1 MRRPSSFPVLVQVA
15 ALAALAVIM
24 SQAVAFGVVVLAPE
38 PRPAGFSI
46 GAAADALRGEPAE
59 TADGR
64 ALRRRI
70 VDRPPG
76 PELDLQMDPM
86 ALAIRAGLA
95 QRLGVEPDA
104 VRVTVDHGSRRRPA
118 PEVDGDGPS
127 QQRMDFVLVHPEG
140 RPAAGA
146 REAARA
152 ANPPPPPVVI
162 AVSPAGSDETV
173 IVRRGADLE
182 AQLRMRH
189 VGPGGPGGP
198 ENGTFVID
206 RETHQFT
213 VRADRLTFAPF
224 SASVRQ
230 PDGRW
235 ATVEP
240 PRGLLSPWQQRIL
253 LALTISMLLL
263 APLVWWM
270 ARRLTRPI
278 RVFADAAERLGAD
291 PEAEPLTPSGPS
303 EVRTAIHA
311 FNDMQA
317 SLRDHMRRRT
327 QTVAAIAHDL
337 RTPLTR
343 LRFRAEQAPEA
354 VRDRMAGDIEE
365 MDALIGQAM
374 AYVRGEATPDRRETF
389 DLDALAADCAGGFS
403 ETGGAVTFD
412 GGGQLS
418 VEADPAALR
427 RALANLIAN
436 AVKYGG
442 AARVKAFAQDG
453 RAVVTVEDDGP
464 GLPDGELEAVFEP
477 FHRAERSRSRET
489 GGAGLGLTV
498 ARQAARA
505 HGGDVTLTNQ
515 SQGGLLARL
524 ELPLS
529 PQTET
534 P

>member
-15 ALAALAVIM
+15 ALAVLAVVM

-46 GAAADALRGEPAE
+46 GAAADALKGEPAE

-76 PELDLQMDPM
+76 PEVDMQIDPM
-86 ALAIRAGLA
+86 AMAIRAGLA
-95 QRLGVEPDA
+95 QRLGVEREA
-104 VRVTVDHGSRRRPA
+104 VRVTVDHGPRRRRA
-118 PEVDGDGPS
+118 PGPDEGGLS
-127 QQRMDFVLVHPEG
+127 EQRMDFVLVRPEG
-140 RPAAGA
+140 GPTDGA
-146 REAARA
+146 REAATS
-152 ANPPPPPVVI
+152 ANRSTSPVVI
-162 AVSPAGSDETV
+162 AVPPPGSEETV
-173 IVRRGADLE
+173 IVRRGADVE

-189 VGPGGPGGP
+189 LAPGGP
-198 ENGTFVID
+198 ESGAFVID

-240 PRGLLSPWQQRIL
+240 PRGMLSPWQQRML
-253 LALTISMLLL
+253 LALGISMLLL

-343 LRFRAEQAPEA
+343 LRFRAEQAPDA
-354 VRDRMAGDIEE
+354 VRDRMAADIEE
-365 MDALIGQAM
+365 MDALIAQAM
-374 AYVRGEATPDRRETF
+374 AYVRGEATPERRETF
-389 DLDALAADCAGGFS
+389 DLDALAADCASGFS

-412 GGGQLS
+412 GGGALA

-427 RALANLIAN
+427 RALGNLIAN

-442 AARVKAFAQDG
+442 GARVKAFALDG

-464 GLPDGELEAVFEP
+464 GLPDDELEAVFEP

-505 HGGDVTLTNQ
+505 HGGDVTLSNR
-515 SQGGLLARL
+515 SDGGLLARL
-524 ELPLS
+524 QLPLAN
-529 PQTET
+529 PTET

>member
-15 ALAALAVIM
+15 ALAALAVVM
-24 SQAVAFGVVVLAPE
+24 SQAVAFGVVLFAPE

-46 GAAADALRGEPAE
+46 VAAADALRGAPAE
-59 TADGR
+59 TSDGR
-64 ALRRRI
+64 PLRRRL
-70 VDRPPG
+70 VDRPQG
-76 PELDLQMDPM
+76 EDSATQTDPM

-95 QRLGVEPDA
+95 QRLDVELEA
-104 VRVTVDHGSRRRPA
+104 VRVTVDHGLPRRPGPDDRGHA
-118 PEVDGDGPS
+118 RERVDLVVVRPDGDPAPS
-127 QQRMDFVLVHPEG
+127 LNPAP
-140 RPAAGA
+140 PAAS
-146 REAARA
+146 R
-152 ANPPPPPVVI
+152 PPATETTPTWRTETD
-162 AVSPAGSDETV
+162 GETV
-173 IVRRGADLE
+173 IVQR
-182 AQLRMRH
+182 
-189 VGPGGPGGP
+189 GP
-198 ENGTFVID
+198 EVRAELRLRHPDPGEAHGAFVID
-206 RETHQFT
+206 RETRQFT
-213 VRADRLTFAPF
+213 VLADRLTFAPF

-240 PRGLLSPWQQRIL
+240 PRGLLSPWHQRVL
-253 LALTISMLLL
+253 LALAISMLLL

-303 EVRTAIHA
+303 EVRTAIQA

-317 SLRDHMRRRT
+317 SLRDHMRRRS

-343 LRFRAEQAPEA
+343 LRFRAEQAPAA
-354 VRDRMAGDIEE
+354 VRDRMAADIEE

-374 AYVRGEATPDRRETF
+374 AYVRGEATPDRRETL
-389 DLDALAADCAGGFS
+389 DLDALAAACAEGFS
-403 ETGGAVTFD
+403 ETGEAVTFD
-412 GGGQLS
+412 GGGELP

-427 RALANLIAN
+427 RALGNLIAN

-442 AARVKAFAQDG
+442 GARVKAFAEAG

-464 GLPDGELEAVFEP
+464 GLSDDELEAVFEP
-477 FHRAERSRSRET
+477 FHRAEPSRSRET

-505 HGGDVTLTNQ
+505 HGGEVTLANRPE
-515 SQGGLLARL
+515 GGLLARL
-524 ELPLS
+524 DLPLK
-529 PQTET
+529 PA
-534 P
+534 